1 LYGNGATV
9 EQETALIPK
18 ILRAA
23 CAAAALTLPPALLAA
38 PAHAED
44 KAAILLPGSINDQ
57 SWNALGYSILLSLKP
72 HGFTTAYS
80 ENVADSEEAEALRDY
95 ASKGY
100 QIVIG
105 HSGRFISSIE
115 QVAPE
120 FPKVQ
125 FVVVGGNQGQAPNV
139 MSIDYNNAQFGCQ
152 VGTLAAR
159 MSKTHMVAGVYGL
172 EGVPNIT
179 AQAGAFRICATK
191 AGAKVSIIYVKD
203 MEDAAAAKEA
213 ALALIASGA
222 DVLTGKLNA
231 AEAGLIQA
239 AKEKG
244 VYVTGR
250 GFDQTAAAPAQVLTN
265 ITEDWP
271 AMFGAMAEKVKA
283 GSLFSTFTLYG
294 YNTAPVTGG
303 KLEYEAGKEFNPI
316 VPAAVVDE
324 LHEMAKKFADGSMK
338 IEPTRDDAKGGS

>member
-1 LYGNGATV
+1 MTSMGA
-9 EQETALIPK
+9 IR
-18 ILRAA
+18 RAV
-23 CAAAALTLPPALLAA
+23 CAAAAIAFVPAVLAA
-38 PAHAED
+38 SARAED

-80 ENVADSEEAEALRDY
+80 ENVADSEEQEALRDY

-100 QIVIG
+100 NIVIG
-105 HSGRFISSIE
+105 HSGRFVSSIE

-120 FPKVQ
+120 FPKTQ

-152 VGTLAAR
+152 LGTLAAR
-159 MSKTHMVAGVYGL
+159 MSKTHKVGGVYGL

-179 AQAGAFRICATK
+179 AQAGAFRICAEK
-191 AGAKVSIIYVKD
+191 AGAKAGIIYVKD
-203 MEDAAAAKEA
+203 MEDPAGAKEA
-213 ALALIASGA
+213 ALALISGGA

-231 AEAGLIQA
+231 AEAGLVQA

-250 GFDQTAAAPAQVLTN
+250 GFDQTAMAPDKVLTN
-265 ITEDWP
+265 ILEDWP
-271 AMFGAMAEKVKA
+271 AMFGSMSEQVKA
-283 GSLFSTFTLYG
+283 GKFFATFKMYG
-294 YNTAPVTGG
+294 YDSAPVTGG
-303 KLEYEAGKEFNPI
+303 SLAYAEGKEFNPV
-316 VPAAVVDE
+316 VPAAVVEE
-324 LHEMAKKFADGSMK
+324 LHAEAKAFASGKLK